1 MAFHYFLRDPYF
13 FNGLILLG
21 SLFILYKSAELI
33 IQSISSYA
41 RKFGLS
47 DAIIGLV
54 VVAMAASSP
63 EIISSLMG
71 FLAGEENVGFGTIL
85 GSNMVHASLALG
97 MLALLGKKIRLEE
110 NIFTKQKLFM
120 WAILMLPFLLALD
133 GILSRVDGVLLLV
146 AFASYIGKLWHLEG
160 TLGKLKKD
168 VAVRHLWKDIFVF
181 LGSFIALMLAGQ
193 WLVFSSINIAAHAGI
208 PAYFIALTII
218 GIGTTIPDLVVEI
231 GSLFQKH
238 AAIGL
243 GDLLGS
249 LIIELLLFFGI
260 VAIINPIQVTVTTVL
275 NALLF
280 LAGTITLIMFF
291 VQKKELNWKHGVVLL
306 TIYAVFLGI
315 EIVKM

>member
-1 MAFHYFLRDPYF
+1 MVFQQLIHDPFFL
-13 FNGLILLG
+13 NGLVLLA

-33 IQSISSYA
+33 ILSISNYA
-41 RKFGLS
+41 HKFGLS
-47 DAIIGLV
+47 DALIGLV

-97 MLALLGKKIRLEE
+97 LLALFGRKVTLEE

-120 WAILMLPFLLALD
+120 WSILMLPFLLALD
-133 GILSRVDGVLLLV
+133 GTLSRVDGILLLL
-146 AFASYIGKLWHLEG
+146 AFATYIGRLWHLEG

-168 VAVRHLWKDIFVF
+168 VAVKHLWKDVFVF
-181 LGSFIALMLAGQ
+181 LGSFIALLLAGQ

-208 PAYFIALTII
+208 PSYFIALTII

-249 LIIELLLFFGI
+249 LIIELVLFFGI
-260 VAIINPIQVTVTTVL
+260 VALINPIEVTITTVL

-280 LAGTITLIMFF
+280 LAGTITLILFF
-291 VQKKELNWKHGVVLL
+291 IQKKELNWKHGIVLL
-306 TIYAVFLGI
+306 CIYFVFLAI